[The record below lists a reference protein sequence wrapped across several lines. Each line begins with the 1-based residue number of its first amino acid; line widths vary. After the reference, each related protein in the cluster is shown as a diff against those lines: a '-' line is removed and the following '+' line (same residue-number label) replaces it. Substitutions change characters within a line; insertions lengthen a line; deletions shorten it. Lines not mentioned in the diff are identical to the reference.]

1 MRELD
6 FSGQVVVVTNA
17 AQGIGAEIVKGFAE
31 RGARVIATDRGPS
44 RAPDAVAALQARGLQ
59 VVWEMLDVRVPAQ
72 SEGLAERAAADVW
85 VNVPESAA
93 AAYAAT
99 PIEML
104 ATAEWDDTI
113 GASLSGTFYCCRAA
127 GKQMLARGRGVIVNV
142 ATVNGIKVVE
152 GHAASA
158 TAEAGI
164 FMLTNALGVEWATR
178 GVRVVGVAVGPNEA
192 NAQEKFTA
200 SGQTGFD
207 PTIRVPLHRRG
218 SGEEIADAVLFVASA
233 HAGFITAETVRVDG
247 GWSAYQL
254 F

>member
-31 RGARVIATDRGPS
+31 RGARVIGTDREPS
-44 RAPDAVAALQARGLQ
+44 RAPDAIAALQARGLD
-59 VVWEMLDVRVPAQ
+59 VEWDVLDVRVPAQ
-72 SEGLAERAAADVW
+72 SERLVERTVVDVW

-93 AAYAAT
+93 AHAAT
-99 PIEML
+99 PVEML
-104 ATAEWDDTI
+104 STADWDDAI
-113 GASLSGTFYCCRAA
+113 HAGLSGTFYCCRAA

-142 ATVNGIKVVE
+142 ATVNGIKVVD

-164 FMLTNALGVEWATR
+164 FMLTNALGVEWAKR
-178 GVRVVGVAVGPNEA
+178 GVRVVAVAAGPNDA
-192 NAQEKFTA
+192 NAPEKFAA
-200 SGQTGFD
+200 SGQTGLD
-207 PTIRVPLHRRG
+207 PTVRVPLHRQGTGR
-218 SGEEIADAVLFVASA
+218 EIADAVAFVASS

-247 GWSAYQL
+247 GWTAYQL